1 MFASEFICSRSNP
14 GANWRNVGCRVV
26 PPFHVQVQVP
36 IAQAIAL
43 HLVDRHG
50 GVLGC
55 DRGRL
60 RDHGGGRE
68 LGEEVRCEVGLGLGG
83 GERAAAVVEEMD
95 EPRELVGG
103 GRVGGRRRQSR
114 GDVQRRGALDDHL
127 DARGDSSAGPL
138 RILLRTTRD
147 GAIDG
152 LLVEPYADLDLEELL
167 RTIPMLAPRATLL
180 SAELVDDGCRPLH
193 AVDADVNL
201 SLASISKLYVLLAV
215 VDAILAGEHSWDEPI
230 TIRDALRG
238 EPSRIL
244 GTHPE
249 GATLPLRDVLH
260 ALIGAS
266 DNAANDH
273 LIDLVGRRAVEA
285 AVRASG
291 HHDPA
296 LNQPYLTFREFRR
309 LWRLHPSV
317 TDRYL
322 ALDEQARRDFL
333 ERVLDD
339 LTAPIDERRNLDTIG
354 IFASS
359 TDVCRLLA
367 TLAQRARRPEAAPL
381 LEILADGAK
390 LGPSDLAGDD
400 WTFVG
405 GKSGGLGVLGFNDVS
420 SRAVLLRR
428 ADDRWFVVVLGL
440 ESAGRWTSFARRP
453 IHAVTARIFDLL
465 AREGRP

>member
-1 MFASEFICSRSNP
+1 MAHVRAIVLSMGPRLVALAALAAALACPASPTERTTTLHITAALPAAAADTPAAHQLAWFVHLLNHRGGALTTAEAETHFAPDFLAKFP
-14 GANWRNVGCRVV
+14 PATVV
-26 PPFHVQVQVP
+26 
-36 IAQAIAL
+36 AQSAAIAAENAPVAI
-43 HLVDRHG
+43 HQ
-50 GVLGC
+50 
-55 DRGRL
+55 
-60 RDHGGGRE
+60 
-68 LGEEVRCEVGLGLGG
+68 VR
-83 GERAAAVVEEMD
+83 
-95 EPRELVGG
+95 
-103 GRVGGRRRQSR
+103 QIT
-114 GDVQRRGALDDHL
+114 DDHL

-152 LLVEPYADLDLEELL
+152 LLVEPYADLDREELL
-167 RTIPMLAPRATLL
+167 RTIPTLAPRATLL

-193 AVDADVNL
+193 AVDADANL
-201 SLASISKLYVLLAV
+201 SLASISKLYILLAV
-215 VDAILAGEHSWDEPI
+215 VDAILAGEHSWDEPV

-244 GTHPE
+244 GTHPD

-333 ERVLDD
+333 ARVLDD

-354 IFASS
+354 IFASA
-359 TDVCRLLA
+359 TDVCRLIA
-367 TLAQRARRPEAAPL
+367 TLVQRARRPEAAPL

-390 LGPSDLAGDD
+390 LGPSDLTGDD

-405 GKSGGLGVLGFNDVS
+405 GKSGELGVLGFNDVS

-440 ESAGRWTSFARRP
+440 ESAGQWTSFARRP
-453 IHAVTARIFDLL
+453 IHAVVARIFDLL